1 MSREIEVGKLTKFI
15 KFAKITKFKEFTK
28 LDFTIFLNSDLR
40 FDTSNGIHFSWTFF
54 EMNFGPIFP
63 ATAGAASL
71 ALAVAEPILKY
82 SIFPFR
88 FCIIIPGLEAELVV
102 CLVCTPNLE
111 AALVVKHIT
120 RVVEG
125 LAPELVDLTKNFGF
139 IAGFNKI
146 LFDLN
151 EVSSSSS
158 VYPDPESG
166 VNPMIGK
173 SIFNLG
179 FCCSVNSRIIL
190 AISDRLDRITS
201 LENHLRKPEIGRA
214 KSAIGVL
221 KKLSAYCKAK
231 SPQSEKLG
239 C

>member
-1 MSREIEVGKLTKFI
+1 MTKNHKIHKIRKNHEIQRIHKIRFHDFFKIQTYVLTPPMEFI
-15 KFAKITKFKEFTK
+15 FPG
-28 LDFTIFLNSDLR
+28 LS
-40 FDTSNGIHFSWTFF
+40 F